1 MEAFRSKLY
10 EKHTKKDEQRKAH
23 RFMNESP
30 RSREGAS
37 PGRQP
42 LDPRHVLTQKLNN
55 VPDANYDTDGGHK
68 QVSF

>member
-1 MEAFRSKLY
+1 
-10 EKHTKKDEQRKAH
+10 
-23 RFMNESP
+23 MNESP

-42 LDPRHVLTQKLNN
+42 LDPRHVMTQKLNN

-68 QVSF
+68 QVNL